1 MTVQQSDRPRD
12 TLGRPIT
19 AKGPQ
24 SLNESNISGDKT
36 ASRREIALRFDYR
49 KGAELLNSRDFGRHR
64 SHNQSPSEE
73 AQKNRGSELKQVSQG
88 SPGKEHA
95 SEVSPQGRQS
105 TPPKLEALTKVT
117 REEPPITDV
126 RMSPFKPAPATDSA
140 SRQVSVPEEVKKA
153 SPEQSASTSHVLA
166 AQAVEVKPVDKVPT
180 PQPLHHPHEL
190 PSQRQQAPEMTPTMK
205 RLVEIVNNSTL
216 DRQIGSPIKNPILEF
231 SDKDHEALKAMLT
244 NPAVKQELLGYSD
257 AQIKAGFEAVRPD
270 RIKYLHEWL
279 AMNHRNA
286 VNYPGFARSMGGITP
301 ADTNRIGQVVGIAQE
316 VERKVS
322 GL

>member
-19 AKGPQ
+19 EKGPQ
-24 SLNESNISGDKT
+24 SLNESHISGDKT

-49 KGAELLNSRDFGRHR
+49 KGAELLHSRDFGRNR
-64 SHNQSPSEE
+64 SHRESPSEE
-73 AQKNRGSELKQVSQG
+73 AQKHRGLESKQG
-88 SPGKEHA
+88 SYGSHVRDTAPA
-95 SEVSPQGRQS
+95 YTSEAHQS
-105 TPPKLEALTKVT
+105 TSRESEGLPQVT
-117 REEPPITDV
+117 REQPPLAEV
-126 RMSPFKPAPATDSA
+126 RLSASTPARVIDSV
-140 SRQVSVPEEVKKA
+140 SRQVSSPEEVKKV
-153 SPEQSASTSHVLA
+153 SPERPAPTPHSIP
-166 AQAVEVKPVDKVPT
+166 AQAVEAKPVAQAPT
-180 PQPLHHPHEL
+180 IQPSLYSQESL
-190 PSQRQQAPEMTPTMK
+190 AQRQQAPEMTPTMK

-301 ADTNRIGQVVGIAQE
+301 ADTNRIGQVVGIALE